1 MTATGGMPFTGDEEN
16 PREAAAVRCMTP
28 DDLPPLSFATPN
40 PASSANSANSA
51 SSASPGSPG
60 ALAGS
65 GNAWPVPDMAACH
78 TLWDRYAMPDHIRA
92 HSNRV
97 ADMAMALAR
106 AALARDADLHLP
118 SVLASALLHDIA
130 KAYTIRFGGNHAQL
144 GGAWTLHET
153 GNPRIA
159 QGVMHHV
166 HWPWRV
172 DVAVPEWLMPL
183 IIIYAD
189 KRVKHDQL
197 VTLEERFDDLIERY
211 GRTERIR
218 ERIRESHEQAVEIEQ
233 ALSTRLG
240 MPLHDAVPR
249 NGELTVNAG

>member
-1 MTATGGMPFTGDEEN
+1 MPFTGDVEN

-28 DDLPPLSFATPN
+28 DDLPPLSFAASN
-40 PASSANSANSA
+40 PADPAV
-51 SSASPGSPG
+51 
-60 ALAGS
+60 LRD
-65 GNAWPVPDMAACH
+65 AWPVPDMAACH
-78 TLWDRYAMPDHIRA
+78 ALWDRYAMPEHIRA

-106 AALARDADLHLP
+106 AALANGAGRAGGTGGVDIHLP

-130 KAYTIRFGGNHAQL
+130 KDYTIRFGGNHAQL

-172 DVAVPEWLMPL
+172 DVTVREWLMPL

-197 VTLEERFDDLIERY
+197 VTLEERFDDLVERY

-233 ALSTRLG
+233 ALSARLG

-249 NGELTVNAG
+249 DGELMVDAG

>member
-1 MTATGGMPFTGDEEN
+1 MTATVGMPFTGDVES
-16 PREAAAVRCMTP
+16 PREAAANRCMTV
-28 DDLPPLSFATPN
+28 DDLPPLSFAAPN
-40 PASSANSANSA
+40 PADPTV
-51 SSASPGSPG
+51 PGS
-60 ALAGS
+60 
-65 GNAWPVPDMAACH
+65 AWPVPDMAACH
-78 TLWDRYAMPDHIRA
+78 ALWDRYAMPDHIRA
-92 HSNRV
+92 HSLRV

-106 AALARDADLHLP
+106 AALNNEAGGPNGPNSTDIHLP

-130 KAYTIRFGGNHAQL
+130 KDYTIRFGGNHAQL
-144 GGAWTLHET
+144 GGAWALHET

-172 DVAVPEWLMPL
+172 DVTVREWLMPL

-197 VTLEERFDDLIERY
+197 VTLEERFDDLVERY

-218 ERIRESHEQAVEIEQ
+218 ERIRESHEQAVEIEL
-233 ALSTRLG
+233 ALSARLG
-240 MPLHDAVPR
+240 MALHDAVPR
-249 NGELTVNAG
+249 DGELTVNAG

>member
-1 MTATGGMPFTGDEEN
+1 MTATVGMPFTGDVES
-16 PREAAAVRCMTP
+16 PREAAANRCMTV
-28 DDLPPLSFATPN
+28 DDLPPLSFGVPN
-40 PASSANSANSA
+40 PANSKD
-51 SSASPGSPG
+51 
-60 ALAGS
+60 
-65 GNAWPVPDMAACH
+65 AWPVPDAPACH
-78 TLWDRYAMPDHIRA
+78 ALWDRYAMPDHIRA
-92 HSNRV
+92 HSSMV

-106 AALARDADLHLP
+106 AALDNGAGGADEAALHLP

-130 KAYTIRFGGNHAQL
+130 KDYTIRFGGNHAQL
-144 GGAWTLHET
+144 GGAWALHET

-172 DVAVPEWLMPL
+172 DVTVQEWLMPL

-197 VTLEERFDDLIERY
+197 VTLEERFDDLVERY

-233 ALSTRLG
+233 ALSTWLG

-249 NGELTVNAG
+249 DGTLVVAR

>member
-1 MTATGGMPFTGDEEN
+1 MTATGGMPFTGDVEN

-28 DDLPPLSFATPN
+28 DDLPPLSFAAPN
-40 PASSANSANSA
+40 PT
-51 SSASPGSPG
+51 SPKD
-60 ALAGS
+60 
-65 GNAWPVPDMAACH
+65 AWPVPDMAACH
-78 TLWDRYAMPDHIRA
+78 ALWDRYTMPEHIRA

-106 AALARDADLHLP
+106 AALANETDGAGGTGRADIHLP

-172 DVAVPEWLMPL
+172 DVTVQEWLMPL

-197 VTLEERFDDLIERY
+197 VTLEERFDDLVERY

-218 ERIRESHEQAVEIEQ
+218 ERIRESHEQAVEIEL
-233 ALSTRLG
+233 ALSARLG
-240 MPLHDAVPR
+240 MPLHNAVPR
-249 NGELTVNAG
+249 DGELTVNAG

>member
-1 MTATGGMPFTGDEEN
+1 MTATGGMPFTGDAQS
-16 PREAAAVRCMTP
+16 PREAAAIRCMTL
-28 DDLPPLSFATPN
+28 DDLPPISFAAPN
-40 PASSANSANSA
+40 PAD
-51 SSASPGSPG
+51 PKT
-60 ALAGS
+60 
-65 GNAWPVPDMAACH
+65 AWPVPDASACRA
-78 TLWDRYAMPDHIRA
+78 LWDRYAMPEHIRA
-92 HSNRV
+92 HSSMV

-106 AALARDADLHLP
+106 TALDNGIGGIGGIGGADGPDGAGDAHLHLP

-130 KAYTIRFGGNHAQL
+130 KDYTIRFGGNHAQL
-144 GGAWTLHET
+144 GGAWTLYET

-172 DVAVPEWLMPL
+172 DVTVQEWLMPL

-189 KRVKHDQL
+189 KRVKHDRL
-197 VTLEERFDDLIERY
+197 VTLEERFDDLVERY

-218 ERIRESHEQAVEIEQ
+218 DRIRESHEQAVEIEQ
-233 ALSTRLG
+233 ALSARLG

-249 NGELTVNAG
+249 DGVLTANAG

>member
-1 MTATGGMPFTGDEEN
+1 MTATVGMPFTGDVEN

-28 DDLPPLSFATPN
+28 DDLPPLSFAAPN
-40 PASSANSANSA
+40 PF
-51 SSASPGSPG
+51 
-60 ALAGS
+60 GS
-65 GNAWPVPDMAACH
+65 GAAWPVPDMAACH
-78 TLWDRYAMPDHIRA
+78 ALWDRYAMPDHIRA
-92 HSNRV
+92 HSLRV

-106 AALARDADLHLP
+106 AALDNVADGPNGPNSTDIHLP

-130 KAYTIRFGGNHAQL
+130 KDYTIRFGGNHAQL
-144 GGAWTLHET
+144 GGAWALHET

-172 DVAVPEWLMPL
+172 DVTVREWLMPL

-197 VTLEERFDDLIERY
+197 VTLEERFDDLVERY

-218 ERIRESHEQAVEIEQ
+218 ERIRESHEQAVEIEL
-233 ALSTRLG
+233 ALSARLG
-240 MPLHDAVPR
+240 MALHDAVPR
-249 NGELTVNAG
+249 DGELTVNAG